1 MLLLF
6 LCWSIQLKASC
17 CASGSTGGIG
27 RLLPHERALVE
38 VSQDVRR
45 VVGHFQEASEF
56 VPGVGDDQPLWQLNH
71 EIQVMARLAT
81 FFQPFVKI
89 PVRTQIGPLRTG
101 SAIADLS
108 FGARWPLLEEHFL
121 PHWPALH
128 LFSIAQA
135 PTGTSMDDKKLYME
149 EITGSGA
156 WLLSLGATFEKTFG
170 SFLWALGYTYSMEP
184 RLLKRED
191 FANGPTHAPSISF
204 SFPVIDMHTLSF
216 SFGGTFNEPLHYDG
230 KRVRNSSRRKLTLS
244 GVYAWKF
251 HSHMTL
257 NFSVG
262 SDIPIVGLGKNNK
275 SEIFGRV
282 GMRVGVF

>member
-1 MLLLF
+1 MQ
-6 LCWSIQLKASC
+6 IRASC

-45 VVGHFQEASEF
+45 VMGRFQDASEF
-56 VPGVGDDQPLWQLNH
+56 IPGVLEDQPLWQLNH
-71 EIQVMARLAT
+71 EIHIMTRLGP
-81 FFQPFVKI
+81 FFLPFVKI

-108 FGARWPLLEEHFL
+108 FGARWPLLEEHFF
-121 PHWPALH
+121 PHCPAIS
-128 LFSIAQA
+128 LFSIAQM
-135 PTGTSMDDKKLYME
+135 PSGTSMDDKKSYFAE

-156 WLLSLGATFEKTFG
+156 WILSLGATFEKSFG
-170 SFLWALGYTYSMEP
+170 ALLWTLGYTYSLEP
-184 RLLKRED
+184 RLLKKED
-191 FANGPTHAPSISF
+191 FANGPTHAPSLGL
-204 SFPVIDMHTLSF
+204 SFPVADMHTLSF
-216 SFGGTFNEPLHYDG
+216 SLGGTFNEPVHYDG
-230 KRVRNSSRRKLTLS
+230 KRVRNSSQRKLSLS

-257 NFSVG
+257 NFSIG
-262 SDIPIVGLGKNNK
+262 SDLPIAGLGKNNK